1 MNRLRALALLVV
13 AAVAVAEERHVVIIS
28 IDGLR
33 PEFYLDPASVGVEA
47 PNLAALLEEG
57 ACVKSVA
64 PVFPS
69 VTYPNHASLAT
80 GVRPARH
87 GILANTIF
95 QTPRP
100 PYWYIESR
108 QLRVPAI
115 WDIAYREG
123 MTTASIHWP
132 TTCGAKIDVLL
143 PEPEYAPRSLDRMW
157 RETVEG
163 ARPAEFIEKI
173 EARYGEVDPK
183 SLHHAELDRLI
194 SAATCVAI
202 EEYKPALVL
211 VHVLQVDGAQHEHG
225 RDGKEVAQ
233 AVEAA
238 DVVVGEIRASIE
250 KAGIADRTTIL
261 VCGDHGFMTV
271 TRSVRPAVALKR
283 AGLGGGSSKD
293 WKVRLH
299 VSGNQAAVYLADP
312 GDEALRDAAWKALED
327 LSEQD
332 GKKLYRMLARK
343 DLDSLGAHPGAAFA
357 IAAEEGVTIDRDAA
371 EPFISELPSPQGNH
385 GSHPDIE
392 DLHTGLVLWG
402 RGVKKGARI
411 DEASVLDVA
420 PTAARLLGL
429 EMEDVDGRVL
439 TELLQEE

>member
-1 MNRLRALALLVV
+1 MRNIRVLALLLV
-13 AAVAVAEERHVVIIS
+13 ALSAAAEERHVVIIS
-28 IDGLR
+28 IDGMR
-33 PEFYLDPASVGVEA
+33 PEFYLDPASVGAEA

-57 ACVKSVA
+57 ACVESVS

-108 QLRVPAI
+108 QLRVPTI

-123 MTTASIHWP
+123 MTTSAIHWP

-143 PEPEYAPRSLDRMW
+143 PEPEYAPRSMDRMW

-163 ARPAEFIEKI
+163 ARPEEFIEKI

-183 SLHHAELDRLI
+183 KMHHAELDRLI

-225 RDGKEVAQ
+225 RDGEEVAK

-238 DVVVGEIRASIE
+238 DVVVGEIRASIQ
-250 KAGIADRTTIL
+250 KAGIAGSTTIL

-312 GDEALRDAAWKALED
+312 GDDALRDAAWKALED
-327 LSEQD
+327 LSELD

-343 DLDSLGAHPGAAFA
+343 DLDELGANPAAAFA
-357 IAAEEGVTIDRDAA
+357 IAAEEGVTIDRDAS
-371 EPFISELPSPQGNH
+371 EPFVSELPSPQGNH
-385 GSHPDIE
+385 GSHPDIQ

-402 RGVKKGARI
+402 RGVKKGARL
-411 DEASVLDVA
+411 DAASVLDVA

-439 TELLQEE
+439 EELLEGE